1 MNKLTNF
8 SVTVYGAI
16 EPYNQTMSKAR
27 VRIFT
32 RGLNVNRSFIDDDVA
47 EQLIATLP
55 YTPVKGIYDKET
67 QDFRAHRVNK
77 DEIEQIYGMVPIEMN
92 FAWEPFVEDGKIV
105 EYACSDILL
114 WTSIHPEASSII
126 DKAQSMEL
134 FGPSID
140 GHWEYENGI
149 KFFKFKK
156 ASFLGLQILGDQTMP
171 AFKSAGFYSAYA
183 NFAKALQE
191 NTEEQKT
198 DAIPRP
204 IFNRKEDPI
213 FEALW
218 DYVNPNYSED
228 GIIVNEVLSIKD
240 DVVQIFNFEK
250 EEISEYRVVFEG
262 EEIMLK
268 DKEQFE
274 EGKDEE
280 IELPVIEETPS
291 VVDNPDSTIEDPE
304 NIEDPDPVITVGENP
319 DSTIVDTGEGPQTED
334 FSEENIEENI
344 EENLENSTEKEEP
357 NDEETTLNIEKE
369 VLENLISALEKELNE
384 LKEEIEPL
392 REYKRQA
399 EVDAKQEVI
408 NKYRAKLPSEVI
420 DRYSDEIDNYS
431 LEDLKKE
438 LAYELVESSDT
449 IFSNNTEKTVYVPK
463 NSLVSGIEGILAQY
477 ENKKKGGH

>member
-1 MNKLTNF
+1 MKKLTNF
-8 SVTVYGAI
+8 SVTVYGQI

-67 QDFRAHRVNK
+67 QDFRAHRITT
-77 DEIEQIYGMVPIEMN
+77 DEVEQIYGMVPTENN

-114 WTSIHPEASSII
+114 WTSVHPEAANII
-126 DKAQSMEL
+126 GKAQSMEL
-134 FGPSID
+134 FSPSID
-140 GHWEYENGI
+140 GHWEYQNGI

-183 NFAKALQE
+183 NFAQALQD
-191 NTEEQKT
+191 NTEEQE
-198 DAIPRP
+198 AIVISEP
-204 IFNRKEDPI
+204 ILDKAQDSPI
-213 FEALW
+213 PVFSFGE
-218 DYVNPNYSED
+218 
-228 GIIVNEVLSIKD
+228 
-240 DVVQIFNFEK
+240 
-250 EEISEYRVVFEG
+250 EEISKHRIALEG

-274 EGKDEE
+274 EIEEDENV
-280 IELPVIEETPS
+280 ELPVDEETPS
-291 VVDNPDSTIEDPE
+291 VVDNPDSAVEDPE
-304 NIEDPDPVITVGENP
+304 KIEDLDPEKI
-319 DSTIVDTGEGPQTED
+319 ED
-334 FSEENIEENI
+334 LEPEEI
-344 EENLENSTEKEEP
+344 LENSTEKEES

-369 VLENLISALEKELNE
+369 VLENLISALETELNE

-399 EVDAKQEVI
+399 EVDAKQEII

-431 LEDLKKE
+431 LENLKKE

-463 NSLVSGIEGILAQY
+463 NSPVSGIEGILAQY